1 MNNEMIQFLEEE
13 RRKDMMAALSGNALY
28 GSPVEY
34 IPEQALINNDP
45 TLPKSESSEDQG
57 FRISPSVSI
66 NELQGG
72 IKKNDGVK
80 KSEIGVAGRVGVDA
94 SKSGFNFGGG
104 VSGRLHRAALKFD
117 QKNQDKG
124 APKKVKYGTRGIDVN
139 KIDAYLNAPDGW
151 NAKAWY
157 NPQTNDKSIHL
168 GKKIN
173 IVDILKLFSK
183 GK

>member
-72 IKKNDGVK
+72 IKKTMV
-80 KSEIGVAGRVGVDA
+80 
-94 SKSGFNFGGG
+94 
-104 VSGRLHRAALKFD
+104 
-117 QKNQDKG
+117 
-124 APKKVKYGTRGIDVN
+124 
-139 KIDAYLNAPDGW
+139 
-151 NAKAWY
+151 
-157 NPQTNDKSIHL
+157 
-168 GKKIN
+168 
-173 IVDILKLFSK
+173 
-183 GK
+183 